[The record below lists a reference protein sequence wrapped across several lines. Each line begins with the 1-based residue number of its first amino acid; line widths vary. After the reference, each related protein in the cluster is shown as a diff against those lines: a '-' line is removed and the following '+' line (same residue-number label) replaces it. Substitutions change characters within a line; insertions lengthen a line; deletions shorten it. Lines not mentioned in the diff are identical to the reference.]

1 MSIVRINDGLDI
13 KITDDQELE
22 RAMKLFT
29 DYINSVYSDGIDSA
43 YADNERTLNAL
54 EDAMNIYD
62 GNYRII
68 DFY

>member
-13 KITDDQELE
+13 KITDDHELE
-22 RAMKLFT
+22 IAMNLFI
-29 DYINSVYSDGIDSA
+29 DYINSAYNDDIDSTNA
-43 YADNERTLNAL
+43 ENERKLNAL

-62 GNYRII
+62 GNYHII

>member
-13 KITDDQELE
+13 KITNDQELE
-22 RAMKLFT
+22 KAMNLFI
-29 DYINSVYSDGIDSA
+29 DYINSAYNDNIDKINVE
-43 YADNERTLNAL
+43 NERKLDAL

>member
-22 RAMKLFT
+22 SAMKLFT
-29 DYINSVYSDGIDSA
+29 DYINSVYNDSIDSINEE
-43 YADNERTLNAL
+43 NERKLNAL

-62 GNYRII
+62 GNYHTI

>member
-22 RAMKLFT
+22 KAMNLFI
-29 DYINSVYSDGIDSA
+29 DYINSVYNDNIDA
-43 YADNERTLNAL
+43 TNAENERKLNAL